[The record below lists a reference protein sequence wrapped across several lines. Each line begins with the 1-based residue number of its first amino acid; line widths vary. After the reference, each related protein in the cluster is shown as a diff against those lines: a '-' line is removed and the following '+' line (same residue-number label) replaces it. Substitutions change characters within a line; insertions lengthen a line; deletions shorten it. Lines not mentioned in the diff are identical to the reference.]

1 MNVATLAN
9 LNEHEKLILKWNSIR
24 SYALWI
30 KTEKLNQTTK
40 SFVIS
45 KTLFE
50 VTTATILVQ
59 CWTIKSR
66 DIHEKGE
73 SGEADDMCEGQT
85 NPPRPKEK
93 AKALRNLLLEA
104 TPWGKKS
111 SKRCTDHC
119 RFTSRH
125 LEISDSQT
133 FSLSHSF
140 IAKLYTNNG
149 TVQHW
154 WCEEPTLW
162 YEYVQYLKHFHWF

>member
-1 MNVATLAN
+1 MNVATFAN
-9 LNEHEKLILKWNSIR
+9 LNEHEKLILKWNSIC

-30 KTEKLNQTTK
+30 KTEKLIQTTK

-50 VTTATILVQ
+50 LTTATILVQ

-104 TPWGKKS
+104 TPWGKKKLKKMHRSLQIHIKS
-111 SKRCTDHC
+111 SRN
-119 RFTSRH
+119 
-125 LEISDSQT
+125 QW
-133 FSLSHSF
+133 FSNIFLKSF
-140 IAKLYTNNG
+140 IHSK
-149 TVQHW
+149 TVH
-154 WCEEPTLW
+154 
-162 YEYVQYLKHFHWF
+162 K